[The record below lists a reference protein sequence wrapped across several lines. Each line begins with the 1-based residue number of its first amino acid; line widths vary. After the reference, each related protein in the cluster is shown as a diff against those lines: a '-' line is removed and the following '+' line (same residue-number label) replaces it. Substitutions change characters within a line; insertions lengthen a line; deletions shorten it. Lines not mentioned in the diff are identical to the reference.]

1 MCWGSLWPRCKCMQP
16 NEVVKRILCQ
26 FSGETITDAKD
37 ILWEHAITHNYE
49 CIIVKKTN
57 RRDSNLRSE
66 MEAHVDDI
74 VQALLRF
81 SKRDVKPVIAVDACE
96 IPSLPSLTGE
106 DGDMRMRV
114 SYLEDTRRELGRTV
128 QQLFDV
134 IQHRPAPTYCSQPS
148 SVEPT
153 FSQSLT
159 LPKTISTDSTHDSLP
174 DGKSYTRNRSARH
187 NEHAPSTCV
196 PQQKSVIVPSAAP
209 TDCDGFTVPSHVLNK
224 RRKQARRNRKIIT
237 GSNTGDQTLKGAAQ
251 DANRDL
257 FVYHVDKS
265 ATTEDLEHLMT
276 SQNCEVRKLGIP
288 EFWIAEYN
296 FTARMRELFFVD
308 DAMQSLGGIIG
319 DLMR

>member
-1 MCWGSLWPRCKCMQP
+1 MASVQMHAP

-49 CIIVKKTN
+49 CIIGKKTN

-66 MEAHVDDI
+66 MEARVDDI
-74 VQALLRF
+74 VQALLRI
-81 SKRDVKPVIAVDACE
+81 SKRDVKPVIAVDAY
-96 IPSLPSLTGE
+96 
-106 DGDMRMRV
+106 GDMRMRV
-114 SYLEDTRRELGRTV
+114 SYLEDTCRELGRTV

-134 IQHRPAPTYCSQPS
+134 IQNRLHRPEPTYCSRPS

-159 LPKTISTDSTHDSLP
+159 LPKTISTDSTHDPLP
-174 DGKSYTRNRSARH
+174 DGESYTRNMSTRH

-196 PQQKSVIVPSAAP
+196 PQQKSVIEPSAAP
-209 TDCDGFTVPSHVLNK
+209 IDCDGFTVPSHFLNK
-224 RRKQARRNRKIIT
+224 RRKQARRKRKIIT
-237 GSNTGDQTLKGAAQ
+237 GSNTSDQTLKGATQ

-265 ATTEDLEHLMT
+265 ATYYRRPGTSNDVTEM
-276 SQNCEVRKLGIP
+276 
-288 EFWIAEYN
+288 
-296 FTARMRELFFVD
+296 
-308 DAMQSLGGIIG
+308 
-319 DLMR
+319 